1 MQTERKGRS
10 SVGSVLLGGPTTI
23 QLERRVEAGFSAERF
38 DQIVELITRRT
49 HRRGQ
54 RRMDEESLVWENSS
68 DVESMG
74 VTVVAGA
81 EETRIHLF
89 ARYGGMAAFI
99 FFAAFFTVLFLTA
112 AFGGFVLSIRAV
124 AGGLK
129 LLPVGLILSY
139 LASRA
144 FWRAFARRREGE
156 LSELME
162 AVAQLVAGEDVEGED
177 SDGHPA

>member
-1 MQTERKGRS
+1 MQTERESRS
-10 SVGSVLLGGPTTI
+10 SVGSILLGGPTTI
-23 QLERRVEAGFSAERF
+23 QRERRVETDFPAERF
-38 DQIVELITRRT
+38 DQVVELITRRT

-54 RRMDEESLVWENSS
+54 RRMEEGCLVWENSS

-74 VTVVAGA
+74 VTVIPGVG
-81 EETRIHLF
+81 ETRIRLF

-112 AFGGFVLSIRAV
+112 AFGGFVLSIRSV

-129 LLPVGLILSY
+129 LFPVGLILSY
-139 LASRA
+139 LVSRA

-156 LSELME
+156 LSGLME
-162 AVAQLVAGEDVEGED
+162 AVTQMVAGEDVEGED
-177 SDGHPA
+177 RDGHPI